1 MVIKSLIH
9 RDAELCFQNRIWW
22 RISQTAFRIS
32 KTGYRRRLLIT
43 HFYIKPCPK
52 NAFSDKNVSKNGS
65 KLSLSFFSSKTSSF
79 FGSKCFYGPKCFF
92 LSKMFFGPK
101 CFLVPNVFW
110 SKKFIRPKCFFGWK
124 CFWSKMF
131 FGQKWFGGKYFLFG
145 RKWLWPKIFLAE
157 P

>member
-101 CFLVPNVFW
+101 CFLVQKVYP
-110 SKKFIRPKCFFGWK
+110 
-124 CFWSKMF
+124 SKMF
-131 FGQKWFGGKYFLFG
+131 FWLKMFLVENVFWPKMVWRKIFFIRSEMALAENIFG
-145 RKWLWPKIFLAE
+145 RTLNTPKI
-157 P
+157 